1 MVYKSGSVQTVQK
14 MIMRRVCVC
23 AMMIIALASVSH
35 GYTWRRTVPAGVKP
49 EQFSSEYDKLLG
61 AFPEH
66 RNIINRLYSKY
77 SGWIIPIAGYCGIAP
92 LIALNSVKNIDE
104 AFPIMYVYSDE
115 FMDIYNSL
123 RYDSFTEKVRAEI
136 SLELL
141 LAFSITDEEQHTN
154 FQKELKSLIERDKE
168 ISRQGAEANYYA
180 RQIVSSKFMP
190 RNLLHEL
197 KQDNPNEYQVL
208 LQKISRADYETL
220 KACAEY
226 PNAIAFLL
234 NTGKN
239 GIGLIERT
247 EGQVITLSWFLDA
260 DHQKQLSEQFRIYP
274 RLSEAI
280 KYCGAD
286 AYFTIMACPDLFFQL
301 LALLQG
307 DISARY
313 SMAYAVMLCQA
324 GENNEGVK
332 FLQGLSK
339 SECQRLA
346 YYAAELMN
354 LPDEERYFGN
364 SLAPIREPLFLQFTE
379 RYGELAVEACKNFSA
394 VVDVSNL
401 LMKEWDGDNQDITP
415 VLRALVDYRDA
426 GLQAAIFFSG
436 LKDVQT
442 MIVNYPNAFDRE
454 TLLMFMFYDETSNH
468 HYTPRI
474 GNRDES
480 GRYMLANYSPAKDTG
495 LPAKSAS
502 DNGWTEYIPFYDSGV
517 VLKNWWCYGKVPS
530 AIEVF
535 NVVNDAATLI
545 PFVAA
550 TYGLVAKSSGK
561 MIISNARKAIVK
573 AVTSPLNTAKNT
585 MNRIIKSAKT
595 LTLGE
600 MKDELLSVFKS
611 TGKRSVEAAAELSL
625 PSWDNFRDFAG
636 FIMNK
641 QLDQI
646 PIVNILRYPDK
657 VRKLYSKPWLTKRA
671 TEFLV
676 NKTSDT
682 VEGIAKEKI
691 MNHAGMRAIID
702 QLVK

>member
-1 MVYKSGSVQTVQK
+1 
-14 MIMRRVCVC
+14 
-23 AMMIIALASVSH
+23 
-35 GYTWRRTVPAGVKP
+35 
-49 EQFSSEYDKLLG
+49 
-61 AFPEH
+61 
-66 RNIINRLYSKY
+66 
-77 SGWIIPIAGYCGIAP
+77 
-92 LIALNSVKNIDE
+92 
-104 AFPIMYVYSDE
+104 
-115 FMDIYNSL
+115 
-123 RYDSFTEKVRAEI
+123 
-136 SLELL
+136 
-141 LAFSITDEEQHTN
+141 
-154 FQKELKSLIERDKE
+154 
-168 ISRQGAEANYYA
+168 
-180 RQIVSSKFMP
+180 MP

-197 KQDNPNEYQVL
+197 RQDNPNEYQVL

-226 PNAIAFLL
+226 PNAMAFLL
-234 NTGKN
+234 NTGEA
-239 GIGLIERT
+239 GMALIERT

-260 DHQKQLSEQFRIYP
+260 EHQKKLPEQFRVYP
-274 RLSEAI
+274 HLSEAI

-307 DISARY
+307 DVSTRY

-324 GENNEGVK
+324 GEKNERVK

-339 SECQRLA
+339 SEAQRLA
-346 YYAAELMN
+346 YYASELMN
-354 LPDEERYFGN
+354 LPDEEKFFGN

-379 RYGELAVEACKNFSA
+379 RYGELAVEACKNYSA

-426 GLQAAIFFSG
+426 GLQAAIFFRG
-436 LKDVQT
+436 VKDVQT
-442 MIVNYPNAFDRE
+442 YIVNYPNAFDRE

-468 HYTPRI
+468 HYTPGI
-474 GNRDES
+474 GNRNES
-480 GRYMLANYSPAKDTG
+480 GRYMLANYLPAKDTG

-502 DNGWTEYIPFYDSGV
+502 DNGWTEYVPFYDSYV
-517 VLKNWWCYGKVPS
+517 VFKEWWCYGKVPS
-530 AIEVF
+530 ALQVF
-535 NVVNDAATLI
+535 NVVNDVATLI

-573 AVTSPLNTAKNT
+573 AVSSPLTTAKNT
-585 MNRIIKSAKT
+585 MNRILNSAKT
-595 LTLGE
+595 LTLSE
-600 MKDELLSVFKS
+600 MKDELLSVLKS
-611 TGKRSVEAAAELSL
+611 TGKRSVEAVSELSM
-625 PSWDNFRDFAG
+625 PSWDNFKDFAS

-691 MNHAGMRAIID
+691 MNHAGMKAILD
-702 QLVK
+702 QLVNE

>member
-1 MVYKSGSVQTVQK
+1 

-23 AMMIIALASVSH
+23 AIMIIALASVSY
-35 GYTWRRTVPAGVKP
+35 GYTWKKTTPVNHKP
-49 EQFSSEYDKLLG
+49 EQFSTEYDKLLRT
-61 AFPEH
+61 FPEH

-77 SGWIIPIAGYCGIAP
+77 SGWIIPIAKSGGIIP
-92 LIALNSVKNIDE
+92 LIALYSAKNIDE
-104 AFPIMYVYSDE
+104 VFPVMYVYSDE

-123 RYDSFTEKVRAEI
+123 RYDSLTEKVRSEI

-141 LAFSITDEEQHTN
+141 LTFSITDEEQN
-154 FQKELKSLIERDKE
+154 ADFQKELKSLIERDKE

-180 RQIVSSKFMP
+180 RQIVNSKFMP

-197 KQDNPNEYQVL
+197 KQDNPKEYQVL
-208 LQKISRADYETL
+208 LWKISRADYETL
-220 KACAEY
+220 RACAEY
-226 PNAIAFLL
+226 PNAMAFLL

-239 GIGLIERT
+239 GIDLIERT

-301 LALLQG
+301 ISLLQG
-307 DISARY
+307 DMSARC

-324 GENNEGVK
+324 GENNERVK
-332 FLQGLSK
+332 FLEALTK

-354 LPDEERYFGN
+354 LPDEEEYFGN

-379 RYGELAVEACKNFSA
+379 RYGESAVEACKNFSA

-401 LMKEWDGDNQDITP
+401 FMNDWDGFNQDVTL
-415 VLRALVDYRDA
+415 VLEALKDYREA
-426 GLQAAIFFSG
+426 GFQAAIFFRR
-436 LKDVQT
+436 LEELQKF
-442 MIVNYPNAFDRE
+442 IVNYPNGDRE
-454 TLLMFMFYDETSNH
+454 TLFMFMFYDETSNH
-468 HYTPRI
+468 HYTSRI
-474 GNRDES
+474 GNRNK
-480 GRYMLANYSPAKDTG
+480 GAKYMLEEYSPAKGTG

-502 DNGWTEYIPFYDSGV
+502 DNGWLEYVPFYESCIV
-517 VLKNWWCYGKVPS
+517 FKNWCCYGKTPS
-530 AIEVF
+530 AFEAF
-535 NVVNDAATLI
+535 NIVNDIATLI
-545 PFVAA
+545 PVVAA

-573 AVTSPLNTAKNT
+573 AVTSPLETAKNAIN
-585 MNRIIKSAKT
+585 MVVNSAKT
-595 LTLGE
+595 LTLGD

-625 PSWDNFRDFAG
+625 PSWDNFKDFAG

-641 QLDQI
+641 QLDKI
-646 PIVNILRYPDK
+646 PIVNILRYPEK
-657 VRKLYSKPWLTKRA
+657 VKKLCSQPWLTKRA
-671 TEFLV
+671 TEFFV

-682 VEGIAKEKI
+682 IEEIAKEKF
-691 MNHAGMRAIID
+691 MNHAGMKAIID
-702 QLVK
+702 QLLNQ

>member
-1 MVYKSGSVQTVQK
+1 MLR
-14 MIMRRVCVC
+14 ICLC
-23 AMMIIALASVSH
+23 LLLIIALSSGTY
-35 GYTWRRTVPAGVKP
+35 GYTWRKVAPVNNQP
-49 EQFSSEYDKLLG
+49 EQFSSEYDKLLRT
-61 AFPEH
+61 FPEQ
-66 RNIINRLYSKY
+66 RNVISKLYSNY
-77 SGWIIPIAGYCGIAP
+77 SGWIIPIVEHYGITP
-92 LIALNSVKNIDE
+92 IIALNSAKDIDE
-104 AFPIMYVYSDE
+104 VFPIIYVYSDE
-115 FMDIYNSL
+115 FMDLYNSL
-123 RYDSFTEKVRAEI
+123 RYDSFTGKVRAEI

-141 LAFSITDEEQHTN
+141 LAFSITDEEQSSN
-154 FQKELKSLIERDKE
+154 FQRELKSLIDRDKE
-168 ISRQGAEANYYA
+168 ISRQEAEANYYA
-180 RQIVSSKFMP
+180 RQIVSSRFMP

-197 KQDNPNEYQVL
+197 RQDNPNEYQVL

-234 NTGKN
+234 NTGQA
-239 GIGLIERT
+239 GVGLIERT

-260 DHQKQLSEQFRIYP
+260 EHQKKLPEQFRMYP
-274 RLSEAI
+274 HLSEAI

-301 LALLQG
+301 LTLLQG
-307 DISARY
+307 DMSARCL
-313 SMAYAVMLCQA
+313 MAYAVMLCKA
-324 GENNEGVK
+324 GENNERVK
-332 FLQGLSK
+332 FLQELSK

-346 YYAAELMN
+346 YYVSELMN
-354 LPDEERYFGN
+354 LPDEEKFFGN

-401 LMKEWDGDNQDITP
+401 FMKEWDGDTQDITP
-415 VLRALVDYRDA
+415 VLRALGDYRDA
-426 GLQAAIFFSG
+426 GLQAAIFFKG

-442 MIVNYPNAFDRE
+442 YIVNYPNAFERE

-468 HYTPRI
+468 HYTHGM
-474 GNRDES
+474 GNRNKS
-480 GRYMLANYSPAKDTG
+480 ANYMLENFSPAKDTG
-495 LPAKSAS
+495 LPAKNAS
-502 DNGWTEYIPFYDSGV
+502 DNGWLEYVPFYDSGV
-517 VLKNWWCYGKVPS
+517 ILKNLCYYGKVPS

-535 NVVNDAATLI
+535 NLVNDVATLI

-573 AVTSPLNTAKNT
+573 VVTSPLSTAKNT
-585 MNRIIKSAKT
+585 MNRIINSAKT
-595 LTLGE
+595 LTLSE
-600 MKDELLSVFKS
+600 MKDELLSVLKS
-611 TGKRSVEAAAELSL
+611 TGKRSVEAVSELSM
-625 PSWDNFRDFAG
+625 PSWDNFKDFAG

-646 PIVNILRYPDK
+646 PIVNIFRYPDK

-691 MNHAGMRAIID
+691 MNHAGMKAIID
-702 QLVK
+702 QLVY